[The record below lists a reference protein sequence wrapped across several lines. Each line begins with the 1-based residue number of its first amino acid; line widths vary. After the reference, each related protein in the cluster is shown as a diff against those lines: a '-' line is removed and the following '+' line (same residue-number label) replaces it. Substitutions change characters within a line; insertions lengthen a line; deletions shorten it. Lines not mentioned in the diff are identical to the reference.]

1 MHRTFKKNVYMGT
14 IIILSS
20 SIRTGRK
27 SHRVAEFIASFIQ
40 SEGVHQAEIHDLN
53 HYQFPLF
60 EERLKFLSNPL
71 PELQSLSDAIRAA
84 SGVIIVSPEYN
95 GSYPAALKNVID
107 VFTDEWRMKPVG
119 LCAVSGGHFGGAQ
132 LLQALNFTLWKIGA
146 WVVPASFQVPF
157 VDKNFKEDGA
167 TEDTEGLQ
175 KRLKLL
181 TDKLY
186 WCIEAHARM
195 R

>member
-1 MHRTFKKNVYMGT
+1 MGT

-27 SHRVAEFIASFIQ
+27 SHRVAEFIANVIQ
-40 SEGVHQAEIHDLN
+40 SDGVHQAEMHDLN
-53 HYQFPLF
+53 HYRFPVF
-60 EERLKFLSNPL
+60 EERLKFLADPL
-71 PELQSLSDAIRAA
+71 PELLALSDAIRA
-84 SGVIIVSPEYN
+84 SVGVIIVAPEYN
-95 GSYPAALKNVID
+95 GSFPAALKNVLD
-107 VFTDEWRMKPVG
+107 VFTDEWKMKPIG

-132 LLQALNFTLWKIGA
+132 LLQSLQFTLWKVGA

-157 VDKNFKEDGA
+157 VDKTFKEDGS
-167 TEDTEGLQ
+167 TEDTEGLK

-186 WCIEAHARM
+186 WSIEANARM
-195 R
+195 QEA